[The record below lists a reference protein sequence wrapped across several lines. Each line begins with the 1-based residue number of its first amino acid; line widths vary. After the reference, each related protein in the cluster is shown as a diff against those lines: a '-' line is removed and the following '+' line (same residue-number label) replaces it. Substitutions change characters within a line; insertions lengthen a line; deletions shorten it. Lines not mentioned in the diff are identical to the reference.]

1 MIIQLKEITDNS
13 WLVMTEKEQE
23 KIGLLSA
30 SRTGSYLLL
39 TSSGKM
45 HFANDEEVKA
55 FFEEDVFENVV
66 VTAMAEE
73 KDFFIKGF
81 PVDFDHPFEA
91 DTEDTVSELPLY
103 TKTKSSKVYHC
114 AGYYCIKFPKG
125 WTSSFSPKLS
135 TLQKYEYAGPLKT
148 EMEMKSNLSILKKNK
163 NKR

>member
-13 WLVMTEKEQE
+13 WLVMTDKEQE

-30 SRTGSYLLL
+30 NRTGTYLLL
-39 TSSGKM
+39 TSSGKVQ
-45 HFANDEEVKA
+45 FANDEEVKA
-55 FFEEDVFENVV
+55 FFEEDVFANVV

-81 PVDFDHPFEA
+81 PVDFDNPFEA
-91 DTEDTVSELPLY
+91 DTEDEVSELPLY

-114 AGYYCIKFPKG
+114 AGYYCVKFPKG

-135 TLQKYEYAGPLKT
+135 TLLKYEYAGPFKT

-163 NKR
+163 K